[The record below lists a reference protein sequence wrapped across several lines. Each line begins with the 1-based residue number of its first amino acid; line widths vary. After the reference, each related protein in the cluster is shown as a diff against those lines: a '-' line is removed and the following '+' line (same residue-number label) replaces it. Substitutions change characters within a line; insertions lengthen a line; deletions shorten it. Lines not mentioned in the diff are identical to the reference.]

1 MKILFF
7 IFFGLLFFGCT
18 CESTQLENLEAEQ
31 IKLEQ
36 KIDSLQSQIK
46 QLEELVLTHDEI
58 ISGMLEAKPGS
69 LLHELEN
76 Q

>member
-1 MKILFF
+1 MKYLL
-7 IFFGLLFFGCT
+7 IFFFAITVVSCT
-18 CESTQLENLEAEQ
+18 SESPKVKELEAKQ

-58 ISGMLEAKPGS
+58 ISGMLEAKPSS

-76 Q
+76 K

>member
-1 MKILFF
+1 MKYLLILSFA
-7 IFFGLLFFGCT
+7 ITIVSCT
-18 CESTQLENLEAEQ
+18 SESPKVKELEARQ

-36 KIDSLQSQIK
+36 RIDSLQLQVK